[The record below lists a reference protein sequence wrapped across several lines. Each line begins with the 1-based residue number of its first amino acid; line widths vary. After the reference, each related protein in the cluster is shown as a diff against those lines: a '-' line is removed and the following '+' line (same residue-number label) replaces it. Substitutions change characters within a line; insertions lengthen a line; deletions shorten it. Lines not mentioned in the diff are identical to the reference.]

1 MKGEDLYSHAQVTWC
16 PGCGNF
22 GVRYALREALLE
34 LDRDGIPVE
43 NVVIVTGIGQHGKMF
58 DFMNINGFY
67 GLHGRTIPIAAGI
80 HIANPDLRVICIA
93 GDGDCYAEGLEHLVF
108 GAKRNLDITV
118 LVHDNRVYG
127 LTTGQYTPTSP
138 FRFRGRSTPDGSR
151 EHPFNPLELVL
162 TSGAT
167 FIGRGYSR
175 RQEQLKDLIREAVL
189 HRGFS
194 FIDILQICVT
204 YNDMTEYYNS
214 HIYDWDQDD
223 LGDFEAACRK
233 AREWDYD
240 TEAPIGLGLMYRS
253 GKETFEELCPVPEQL
268 KPGERAA
275 LVRKIMDERR

>member
-1 MKGEDLYSHAQVTWC
+1 MKGEDLYSNAEVTWC

-34 LDRDGIPVE
+34 LERDGIPVE
-43 NVVIVTGIGQHGKMF
+43 NIVIVTGIGQHGKTF
-58 DFMNINGFY
+58 DFMNVNGFY
-67 GLHGRTIPIAAGI
+67 GLHGRTIPVAAGI

-93 GDGDCYAEGLEHLVF
+93 GDGDCYAEGLEHLIF
-108 GAKRNLDITV
+108 GAKRNMDITV

-138 FRFRGRSTPDGSR
+138 FRFRGRSTPGGSLER
-151 EHPFNPLELVL
+151 PFNPLELVL

-175 RQEQLKDLIREAVL
+175 RQEQLKELIRDAVL

-214 HIYDWDQDD
+214 HVYDWDPDD
-223 LGDFEAACRK
+223 VADFEAACRK
-233 AREWDYD
+233 AREWDYNSD
-240 TEAPIGLGLMYRS
+240 APIGLGTMYRHEQ
-253 GKETFEELCPVPEQL
+253 ETFEELCPVPEPL
-268 KPGERAA
+268 KSEERAA
-275 LVRKIMDERR
+275 LVERIMDGRR